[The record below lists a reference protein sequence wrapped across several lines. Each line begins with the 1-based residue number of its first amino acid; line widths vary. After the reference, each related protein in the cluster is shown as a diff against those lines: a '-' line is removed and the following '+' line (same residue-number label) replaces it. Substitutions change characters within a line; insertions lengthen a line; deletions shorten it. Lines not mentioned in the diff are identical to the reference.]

1 MRIKR
6 IAPALAL
13 AAALTV
19 AGCASPATSTT
30 TTTTATTTAAAGTT
44 HLIFYSVNSD
54 GPAFQAILTGQIG
67 DFGPAVSVYP
77 NGQVD
82 PDHNSDLSL
91 RLTRGSFR
99 LSIGG
104 MDSKIVDAYR
114 HWPANPGTCSGSITV
129 TAATPVV
136 AGSGTG
142 AYRGISGTFN
152 VTATIDE
159 IDVKPICNGTSA
171 FRAQVIVIVGS
182 GAVRTGTG

>member
-1 MRIKR
+1 MRTTR
-6 IAPALAL
+6 LASALVL
-13 AAALTV
+13 AAALTL
-19 AGCASPATSTT
+19 AGCASSATST

-54 GPAFQAILTGQIG
+54 GPAFRAILTGQIG

-82 PDHNSDLSL
+82 PDHNGDLSL

-99 LSIGG
+99 LSIGAL
-104 MDSKIVDAYR
+104 DSKIVDAYR
-114 HWPANPGTCSGSITV
+114 HWPANPGTCSGSMAV

-159 IDVKPICNGTSA
+159 IDVKPICDGTSA

-182 GAVRTGTG
+182 GTVRTGTG